1 MAEELKIDNDKATKE
16 MLEKEEYKYG
26 FITEVE
32 QDVLPIGLNEDV
44 IKFISKKKNE
54 PEWLL
59 DYRLKAYKKWLT
71 MKIASGIL
79 IPFMFWFIINFVSIF
94 DSIHSQLIEFFS
106 QTNA

>member
-32 QDVLPIGLNEDV
+32 QDVLLIGLNEDV

-54 PEWLL
+54 TEWLL

-71 MKIASGIL
+71 MKDPAWGKLNITPIDFNNISYL
-79 IPFMFWFIINFVSIF
+79 
-94 DSIHSQLIEFFS
+94 
-106 QTNA
+106 